1 MYVLGAFQKFTAC
14 RLGRKT
20 EKFKKYTFDVN
31 FVNQFNV
38 IITVD
43 WEVSHKY
50 GLGAIQNIMECRLG
64 RKKRKI

>member
-1 MYVLGAFQKFTAC
+1 MSVLGALQRFTAC
-14 RLGRKT
+14 RVGRKT

-38 IITVD
+38 IITAD

>member
-1 MYVLGAFQKFTAC
+1 MHVLGTFQKFTAC
-14 RLGRKT
+14 RVGRKT

-38 IITVD
+38 IITAD
-43 WEVSHKY
+43 CEVSHKY
-50 GLGAIQNIMECRLG
+50 GLGAIQKIMACRLG